1 MLVGNSTAR
10 EEQAPLQVKTLFSK
24 YRGVENPTITE
35 YISSVPDTLS
45 EAVDLINSTWF
56 NESFSATDYTLTNRE
71 HLSEYVRG
79 FHSAANTLTPA
90 VNSAIGLLSDPSSK
104 LLLSIHQP
112 NLFAYGGVY
121 KKIVLLETLKGLAE
135 SKKPNSKLVNP
146 FLIVDHDFLDDIW
159 MRTAQ
164 LPSIRNKGGVL
175 EIRTPVSNTK
185 RWQMVCN
192 TPPPHKQILES
203 WRKQLKL
210 WIKNAATNNFDKSV
224 LLRNFE
230 GLWTDIE
237 GAFIRSKSYSDFN
250 AFFQS
255 RVVNGIWG
263 YKTLFVRLSDIS
275 PVFDKGF
282 EFLLSG
288 YDKYS
293 RAVEKAEKY
302 FLERNI
308 STGVSSTAYLNAPVW
323 IHCKCG
329 SKASAKV
336 REDKVGIILRG
347 KCMSCKS
354 DLQIDFENTKELKL
368 SKEVIHKVSPR
379 AIPILLLLSKELGIG
394 CYASGTGGSVGYTI
408 VGSLIFKELA
418 VNMPLT
424 VVWPSDD
431 KYIGFGQSEAL
442 EYLQLRQRSDVID
455 YLRTL
460 RAEDSARSKE
470 IKPLLIER
478 DRLVHEGR
486 PIEAVLSRLFLLKEQ
501 QRKIRSMIKVVEKV
515 KNTLQLKPCFLDYG
529 INFGIKNTECQ
540 WRQNLIENN
549 NLTIPSVL
557 SSEAIPTKID
567 R

>member
-10 EEQAPLQVKTLFSK
+10 EEQAPLKVKTLFSK

-45 EAVDLINSTWF
+45 EAVDLINSAWF
-56 NESFSATDYTLTNRE
+56 NENFSATDYTLTNRE
-71 HLSEYVRG
+71 HLSKYVRR
-79 FHSAANTLTPA
+79 FHEGADTLTPA
-90 VNSAIGLLSDPSSK
+90 VTSAIGLLRDPSSK
-104 LLLSIHQP
+104 LLVSIHQP

-121 KKIVLLETLKGLAE
+121 KKIVLLETLKDLAE
-135 SKKPNSKLVNP
+135 SKKSNSKLVNL

-210 WIKNAATNNFDKSV
+210 WIKNAAPNNFDKSV

-230 GLWTDIE
+230 TLWTDVE

-275 PVFDKGF
+275 PVFGKGF

-293 RAVEKAEKY
+293 SAVEKAEKN

-336 REDKVGIILRG
+336 REDKVGVILRG
-347 KCMSCKS
+347 KCMSCKN
-354 DLQIDFENTKELKL
+354 DLQIDFENTKGLKL

-408 VGSLIFKELA
+408 VGSLIFKELSIK
-418 VNMPLT
+418 MPLT
-424 VVWPSDD
+424 VVWPADD
-431 KYIGFGQSEAL
+431 MYVGLGQSEAL
-442 EYLQLRQRSDVID
+442 ECLQLRQRSDVIE

-460 RAEDSARSKE
+460 RAEDFAMSRE
-470 IKPLLIER
+470 IRPLLEER
-478 DRLVHEGR
+478 NLLVNEGQ
-486 PIEAVLSRLFLLKEQ
+486 PIDEILSKLFKLKEQ
-501 QRKIRSMIKVVEKV
+501 QRKIHSMIKIVEKV
-515 KNTLQLKPCFLDYG
+515 RNSLQIKPCFLDYG
-529 INFGIKNTECQ
+529 INFGVKNTEAN
-540 WRQNLIENN
+540 WRNNLIKNN
-549 NLTIPSVL
+549 NLMLPLRLTL
-557 SSEAIPTKID
+557 ND
-567 R
+567 

>member
-10 EEQAPLQVKTLFSK
+10 EEQAPLQVKTLFSE

-71 HLSEYVRG
+71 HLSEYVRR
-79 FHSAANTLTPA
+79 FHTAADTLTPA

-104 LLLSIHQP
+104 LLVSIHQP

-135 SKKPNSKLVNP
+135 SKKPNSKLVNL

-192 TPPPHKQILES
+192 TPPPHMQILES

-224 LLRNFE
+224 LMQNFE
-230 GLWTDIE
+230 GLWTDVE
-237 GAFIRSKSYSDFN
+237 DAFIRSKSYSDFN

-354 DLQIDFENTKELKL
+354 DLRIDFENTKGLKL

-408 VGSLIFKELA
+408 VGSLIFKELSIK
-418 VNMPLT
+418 MPLT
-424 VVWPSDD
+424 VVWPADD
-431 KYIGFGQSEAL
+431 MYVGLGQSEAL

-460 RAEDSARSKE
+460 RAEDFAMCREIRPMLEERNLRVNEGQPVDEILSK
-470 IKPLLIER
+470 
-478 DRLVHEGR
+478 
-486 PIEAVLSRLFLLKEQ
+486 LFKLKER
-501 QRKIRSMIKVVEKV
+501 QRKIHSMIKVVEKV
-515 KNTLQLKPCFLDYG
+515 RNSLQIKPCFLDYG
-529 INFGIKNTECQ
+529 INFGVKNTEAN
-540 WRQNLIENN
+540 WRNNLIKNN
-549 NLTIPSVL
+549 NLMLPLHLTSN
-557 SSEAIPTKID
+557 D
-567 R
+567 

>member
-45 EAVDLINSTWF
+45 EAVDIINSTWF

-71 HLSEYVRG
+71 HLAEYVRR
-79 FHSAANTLTPA
+79 FHTAANTLTTA

-104 LLLSIHQP
+104 LLVSIHQP

-135 SKKPNSKLVNP
+135 SKKPNFKLVNL

-230 GLWTDIE
+230 GLWTDVE

-354 DLQIDFENTKELKL
+354 DLQIDFENTKGLKL

-408 VGSLIFKELA
+408 VGSLIFKELSIK
-418 VNMPLT
+418 MPLT
-424 VVWPSDD
+424 VVWPADD
-431 KYIGFGQSEAL
+431 MYVGLGQSEAL
-442 EYLQLRQRSDVID
+442 EYLQLRQRSDVMD

-460 RAEDSARSKE
+460 RAEDFAMSREIRPMLEERNLLVNEGQPIDEILSK
-470 IKPLLIER
+470 
-478 DRLVHEGR
+478 
-486 PIEAVLSRLFLLKEQ
+486 LFKLKER
-501 QRKIRSMIKVVEKV
+501 QRKIHSMIKVVEKV
-515 KNTLQLKPCFLDYG
+515 RNSLQIKPCFLDYG
-529 INFGIKNTECQ
+529 INFGVKNTEAN
-540 WRQNLIENN
+540 WRNNLIKNN
-549 NLTIPSVL
+549 NLMLPLHLTSN
-557 SSEAIPTKID
+557 D
-567 R
+567 

>member
-45 EAVDLINSTWF
+45 EAVDLMNSTWF
-56 NESFSATDYTLTNRE
+56 NESFSATDYTLTNRK
-71 HLSEYVRG
+71 HLSEYIRR
-79 FHSAANTLTPA
+79 FHTAANTLTPA

-104 LLLSIHQP
+104 LLVSIHQP

-135 SKKPNSKLVNP
+135 SKKPNSKLVNL

-230 GLWTDIE
+230 GLWTDVE

-336 REDKVGIILRG
+336 REDKAGIILRG

-354 DLQIDFENTKELKL
+354 DLQIDFENTKGLKL

-408 VGSLIFKELA
+408 VGSLIFKELSIK
-418 VNMPLT
+418 MPLT
-424 VVWPSDD
+424 VVWPADD
-431 KYIGFGQSEAL
+431 MYVGLGQSEAL

-460 RAEDSARSKE
+460 RAEDFAMSREIRPMLEERNLLVSEGQPIDEILSK
-470 IKPLLIER
+470 
-478 DRLVHEGR
+478 
-486 PIEAVLSRLFLLKEQ
+486 LFKLKER
-501 QRKIRSMIKVVEKV
+501 QRKIHSMIKVVEKV
-515 KNTLQLKPCFLDYG
+515 RNSLQIKPCFLDYG
-529 INFGIKNTECQ
+529 INFGVKKTEAN
-540 WRQNLIENN
+540 WRDNLIKNN
-549 NLTIPSVL
+549 NLMLPLHLTSN
-557 SSEAIPTKID
+557 D
-567 R
+567 

>member
-45 EAVDLINSTWF
+45 EAVDLMNSTWF
-56 NESFSATDYTLTNRE
+56 NESFSATDYTLTNRK
-71 HLSEYVRG
+71 HLSEYIRR
-79 FHSAANTLTPA
+79 FHTAANTLTPA

-104 LLLSIHQP
+104 LLVSIHQP

-135 SKKPNSKLVNP
+135 SKKPNSKLVNL

-230 GLWTDIE
+230 GLWTDVE

-408 VGSLIFKELA
+408 VGSLIFKELSIK
-418 VNMPLT
+418 MPLT
-424 VVWPSDD
+424 VVWPADD
-431 KYIGFGQSEAL
+431 MYVGLGQSEAL

-460 RAEDSARSKE
+460 RAEDFAMSREIRPMLEERNLLVSEGQPIDEILSK
-470 IKPLLIER
+470 
-478 DRLVHEGR
+478 
-486 PIEAVLSRLFLLKEQ
+486 LFKLKER
-501 QRKIRSMIKVVEKV
+501 QRKIHSMIKVVEKV
-515 KNTLQLKPCFLDYG
+515 RNSLQIKPCFLDYG
-529 INFGIKNTECQ
+529 INFGVKKTEAN
-540 WRQNLIENN
+540 WRDNLIKNN
-549 NLTIPSVL
+549 NLMLPLHLTSN
-557 SSEAIPTKID
+557 D
-567 R
+567 

>member
-35 YISSVPDTLS
+35 YISSVPNTLS

-71 HLSEYVRG
+71 HLSEYVRR
-79 FHSAANTLTPA
+79 FHTAANTLTPA

-104 LLLSIHQP
+104 LLVSIHQP

-135 SKKPNSKLVNP
+135 SKKPNSKLVNL

-230 GLWTDIE
+230 GLWTDVE

-293 RAVEKAEKY
+293 SAVEKAEKY

-354 DLQIDFENTKELKL
+354 DLQINFENTKGLKL

-408 VGSLIFKELA
+408 VGSLIFKELSIK
-418 VNMPLT
+418 MPLT
-424 VVWPSDD
+424 VVWPADD
-431 KYIGFGQSEAL
+431 MYVGLGQSEAL

-460 RAEDSARSKE
+460 RAEDFAMSREIRPMLEERNLLVSEGQPIDEILSK
-470 IKPLLIER
+470 
-478 DRLVHEGR
+478 
-486 PIEAVLSRLFLLKEQ
+486 LFKLKER
-501 QRKIRSMIKVVEKV
+501 QRKIHSMIKVVEKV
-515 KNTLQLKPCFLDYG
+515 RNSLQIKPCFLDYG
-529 INFGIKNTECQ
+529 INFGVKNTEAN
-540 WRQNLIENN
+540 WRNNLIKNN
-549 NLTIPSVL
+549 NLMLPLHLTSN
-557 SSEAIPTKID
+557 D
-567 R
+567 

>member
-35 YISSVPDTLS
+35 YISSVPNTLS

-71 HLSEYVRG
+71 HLSEYVRR
-79 FHSAANTLTPA
+79 FHTAANTLTPA

-104 LLLSIHQP
+104 LLVSIHQP

-135 SKKPNSKLVNP
+135 SKKPNSKLVNL

-164 LPSIRNKGGVL
+164 LPSIRSKGGVL
-175 EIRTPVSNTK
+175 EIRTPVSNAK

-230 GLWTDIE
+230 ALWTDVE
-237 GAFIRSKSYSDFN
+237 GAFIRSLSYSDFN

-354 DLQIDFENTKELKL
+354 DLQIDFENTKGLKL

-408 VGSLIFKELA
+408 VGSLIFKELSIK
-418 VNMPLT
+418 MPLT
-424 VVWPSDD
+424 VVWPADD
-431 KYIGFGQSEAL
+431 MYVGLGQSEAL

-460 RAEDSARSKE
+460 RAEDFAMSREIRPMLEERNLLVNEGQPIDEILSK
-470 IKPLLIER
+470 
-478 DRLVHEGR
+478 
-486 PIEAVLSRLFLLKEQ
+486 LFKLKER
-501 QRKIRSMIKVVEKV
+501 QRKIHSMIKVVEKV
-515 KNTLQLKPCFLDYG
+515 RNSLQIKPCFLDYG
-529 INFGIKNTECQ
+529 INFGVKNTEAN
-540 WRQNLIENN
+540 WRNNLIKNN
-549 NLTIPSVL
+549 NLMLPLHLTSN
-557 SSEAIPTKID
+557 D
-567 R
+567 

>member
-45 EAVDLINSTWF
+45 EAVDLINSAWF
-56 NESFSATDYTLTNRE
+56 NENFSATDYTLTNRE
-71 HLSEYVRG
+71 HLSKYVRR
-79 FHSAANTLTPA
+79 FHEAADTLTPA
-90 VNSAIGLLSDPSSK
+90 VTSAIGLLSDPSSK
-104 LLLSIHQP
+104 LLVSIHQP

-121 KKIVLLETLKGLAE
+121 KKIVLLETLKDLAE
-135 SKKPNSKLVNP
+135 SKKSNSKLVNL

-175 EIRTPVSNTK
+175 EVRTPVSNTK

-192 TPPPHKQILES
+192 TPPPHKQVLES

-210 WIKNAATNNFDKSV
+210 WIKNAAPNNFDKSV

-230 GLWTDIE
+230 ALWTDVE

-275 PVFDKGF
+275 PVFGKGF

-293 RAVEKAEKY
+293 SAVEKAEKY

-336 REDKVGIILRG
+336 REDKVGVILRG
-347 KCMSCKS
+347 KCMSCKN
-354 DLQIDFENTKELKL
+354 DLQIDFENTKGLKL
-368 SKEVIHKVSPR
+368 SKEVIHKISPR

-408 VGSLIFKELA
+408 VGSLIFKELSIK
-418 VNMPLT
+418 MPLT
-424 VVWPSDD
+424 VVWPADD
-431 KYIGFGQSEAL
+431 MYVGMGQSEAL
-442 EYLQLRQRSDVID
+442 EYLQLKQRSDVID

-460 RAEDSARSKE
+460 RTEDLAMSRE
-470 IKPLLIER
+470 IRPLLEER
-478 DRLVHEGR
+478 NLLVSEGQ
-486 PIEAVLSRLFLLKEQ
+486 PIDEILSKLFKLKEQ
-501 QRKIRSMIKVVEKV
+501 QRKIHSMIKIVEKV
-515 KNTLQLKPCFLDYG
+515 RNSLQIKPCFLDYG
-529 INFGIKNTECQ
+529 INFGVKNTEAN
-540 WRQNLIENN
+540 WRNNLIKNN
-549 NLTIPSVL
+549 NLMLPLRLTSN
-557 SSEAIPTKID
+557 D
-567 R
+567 

>member
-45 EAVDLINSTWF
+45 EAVDLMNSTWF

-104 LLLSIHQP
+104 LLVSIHQP

-135 SKKPNSKLVNP
+135 SKNPNSKLINL

-230 GLWTDIE
+230 GLWTDVE

-354 DLQIDFENTKELKL
+354 DLQIDFENTKGLKL

-408 VGSLIFKELA
+408 VGSLIFKELSIK
-418 VNMPLT
+418 MPLT
-424 VVWPSDD
+424 VVWPADD
-431 KYIGFGQSEAL
+431 MYVGLGQSEAL

-460 RAEDSARSKE
+460 RAEDFAMSGEIRPMLEARNLLVNEGQPIDEILSK
-470 IKPLLIER
+470 
-478 DRLVHEGR
+478 
-486 PIEAVLSRLFLLKEQ
+486 LFKLKER
-501 QRKIRSMIKVVEKV
+501 QRKIHSMIKVVEKV
-515 KNTLQLKPCFLDYG
+515 RNSLQIRPCFLDYG
-529 INFGIKNTECQ
+529 INFGVKNTEAN
-540 WRQNLIENN
+540 WRNNLIKNN
-549 NLTIPSVL
+549 NLMLPLHLTSN
-557 SSEAIPTKID
+557 D
-567 R
+567 

>member
-10 EEQAPLQVKTLFSK
+10 EEQAPLQIKTLFSK

-45 EAVDLINSTWF
+45 EAVDIINSTWF

-71 HLSEYVRG
+71 HLAEYVRR
-79 FHSAANTLTPA
+79 FHTAANTLTTA

-104 LLLSIHQP
+104 LLVSIHQP

-121 KKIVLLETLKGLAE
+121 KKIVLLETLKNIAE
-135 SKKPNSKLVNP
+135 SKKSNSKLVNL
-146 FLIVDHDFLDDIW
+146 FLIVDHDFLDDVW

-230 GLWTDIE
+230 ALWTDVE

-293 RAVEKAEKY
+293 SAVEKAEKY

-336 REDKVGIILRG
+336 REDKVGVILRG

-354 DLQIDFENTKELKL
+354 DLQIDFENTKGLKL

-408 VGSLIFKELA
+408 VGSLIFKELSIK
-418 VNMPLT
+418 MPLT
-424 VVWPSDD
+424 VVWPADD
-431 KYIGFGQSEAL
+431 MYVGLGQSEAL

-460 RAEDSARSKE
+460 RAEDFAMSREIRPMLEERNLLVSEGQPIDEILSK
-470 IKPLLIER
+470 
-478 DRLVHEGR
+478 
-486 PIEAVLSRLFLLKEQ
+486 LFKLKER
-501 QRKIRSMIKVVEKV
+501 QRKIHSMIKVVEKV
-515 KNTLQLKPCFLDYG
+515 RNSLQIKPCFLDYG
-529 INFGIKNTECQ
+529 INFGVKNTEAN
-540 WRQNLIENN
+540 WRNNLIKNN
-549 NLTIPSVL
+549 NLMLPLHLTSN
-557 SSEAIPTKID
+557 D
-567 R
+567 

>member
-45 EAVDLINSTWF
+45 EAVDLMNSTWF
-56 NESFSATDYTLTNRE
+56 NESFSATDYTLTNRK
-71 HLSEYVRG
+71 HLSEYIRR
-79 FHSAANTLTPA
+79 FHTAANTLTPA

-104 LLLSIHQP
+104 LLVSIHQP

-135 SKKPNSKLVNP
+135 SKKPNSKLVNL

-230 GLWTDIE
+230 GLWTDVE

-282 EFLLSG
+282 EFLLSS

-336 REDKVGIILRG
+336 REDKLGILVRG

-408 VGSLIFKELA
+408 VGSLIFKELSIK
-418 VNMPLT
+418 MPLT
-424 VVWPSDD
+424 VVWPADD
-431 KYIGFGQSEAL
+431 MYVGLGQSEAL

-460 RAEDSARSKE
+460 RAEDFAMSREIRPMLEERNLLVSEGQPIDEILSK
-470 IKPLLIER
+470 
-478 DRLVHEGR
+478 
-486 PIEAVLSRLFLLKEQ
+486 LFKLKER
-501 QRKIRSMIKVVEKV
+501 QRKIHSMIKVVEKV
-515 KNTLQLKPCFLDYG
+515 RNSLQIKPCFLDYG
-529 INFGIKNTECQ
+529 INFGVKKTEAN
-540 WRQNLIENN
+540 WRDNLIKNN
-549 NLTIPSVL
+549 NLMLPLHLTSN
-557 SSEAIPTKID
+557 D
-567 R
+567 

>member
-45 EAVDLINSTWF
+45 EAVDLINSGWF
-56 NESFSATDYTLTNRE
+56 NENFSATDYTLTNRE
-71 HLSEYVRG
+71 HLSKYVRR
-79 FHSAANTLTPA
+79 FHEAADTLTPA
-90 VNSAIGLLSDPSSK
+90 VTSAIGLLSDPSSK
-104 LLLSIHQP
+104 LLVSIHQP

-121 KKIVLLETLKGLAE
+121 KKIVLLETLKDLAE
-135 SKKPNSKLVNP
+135 SKKSNSKLVNL

-175 EIRTPVSNTK
+175 EVRTPVSNTK

-210 WIKNAATNNFDKSV
+210 WIKNAAPNNFDKSV

-230 GLWTDIE
+230 ALWTDVE

-275 PVFDKGF
+275 PVFGKGF

-293 RAVEKAEKY
+293 SAVEKAEKY

-336 REDKVGIILRG
+336 REDKVGVILRG
-347 KCMSCKS
+347 KCMSCKN
-354 DLQIDFENTKELKL
+354 DLQIDFENTKGLKL

-408 VGSLIFKELA
+408 VGSLIFKELSIK
-418 VNMPLT
+418 MPLT
-424 VVWPSDD
+424 VVWPADD
-431 KYIGFGQSEAL
+431 MYVGLGQSEAL
-442 EYLQLRQRSDVID
+442 EYLQLRQRSDVLD

-460 RAEDSARSKE
+460 RAEDFAMSRE
-470 IKPLLIER
+470 IRPLLKER
-478 DRLVHEGR
+478 NLLVNESQ
-486 PIEAVLSRLFLLKEQ
+486 PIDEILSKLFKLKEQ
-501 QRKIRSMIKVVEKV
+501 QRKIHSMIKIVEKV
-515 KNTLQLKPCFLDYG
+515 RNSLQIKPCFLDYG
-529 INFGIKNTECQ
+529 INFGVKNTEAN
-540 WRQNLIENN
+540 WRNNLIKNN
-549 NLTIPSVL
+549 NLMLPLRLTSNN
-557 SSEAIPTKID
+557 
-567 R
+567 

>member
-45 EAVDLINSTWF
+45 EAVDLINSAWF
-56 NESFSATDYTLTNRE
+56 NENFSATDYTLTNRE
-71 HLSEYVRG
+71 HLSKYVRR
-79 FHSAANTLTPA
+79 FHEAADTLTPA
-90 VNSAIGLLSDPSSK
+90 VTSAIGLLSDPSSK
-104 LLLSIHQP
+104 LLVSIHQP

-121 KKIVLLETLKGLAE
+121 KKIVLLETLKDLAE
-135 SKKPNSKLVNP
+135 SKKSNSKLVNL

-210 WIKNAATNNFDKSV
+210 WIKNAAPNNFDKSV

-230 GLWTDIE
+230 TLWTDVE

-275 PVFDKGF
+275 PVFGKGF

-293 RAVEKAEKY
+293 SAVEKAEKY

-336 REDKVGIILRG
+336 REDKVGVILRG
-347 KCMSCKS
+347 KCMSCKN
-354 DLQIDFENTKELKL
+354 DLQIDFENTKGLKL

-408 VGSLIFKELA
+408 VGSLIFKELSIK
-418 VNMPLT
+418 MPLT
-424 VVWPSDD
+424 VVWPADD
-431 KYIGFGQSEAL
+431 MYVGLGQSEAL

-460 RAEDSARSKE
+460 RAEDFAMSRE
-470 IKPLLIER
+470 IRPLLEER
-478 DRLVHEGR
+478 NLLVNEGQ
-486 PIEAVLSRLFLLKEQ
+486 PIDEILSKLFKLKEQ
-501 QRKIRSMIKVVEKV
+501 QRKIHSMIKIVEKV
-515 KNTLQLKPCFLDYG
+515 RNSLQIKPCFLDYG
-529 INFGIKNTECQ
+529 INFGVKNTEAN
-540 WRQNLIENN
+540 WRNNLIKNN
-549 NLTIPSVL
+549 NLMLPLHLTL
-557 SSEAIPTKID
+557 ND
-567 R
+567 

>member
-10 EEQAPLQVKTLFSK
+10 EEQAPIQVKTLFSK

-45 EAVDLINSTWF
+45 EAVDLLNSAWF
-56 NESFSATDYTLTNRE
+56 NENFSATDYTLTNRE
-71 HLSEYVRG
+71 HLSKYVRR
-79 FHSAANTLTPA
+79 FHEAANTLTPA
-90 VNSAIGLLSDPSSK
+90 VTSAIGLLSDPSSK
-104 LLLSIHQP
+104 LLVSIHQP

-121 KKIVLLETLKGLAE
+121 KKIVLLETLKDLAE
-135 SKKPNSKLVNP
+135 SKKSNSKLVNL

-175 EIRTPVSNTK
+175 EVRTPVSNTK

-192 TPPPHKQILES
+192 TPPPHRQILES

-210 WIKNAATNNFDKSV
+210 WIKNAATNNFNKSV
-224 LLRNFE
+224 LLHNFE
-230 GLWTDIE
+230 ALWTDVE
-237 GAFIRSKSYSDFN
+237 GAFIKSKSYSDFN

-275 PVFDKGF
+275 PVFGKGF

-293 RAVEKAEKY
+293 SAVEKAEKY

-336 REDKVGIILRG
+336 REDKVGVILRG

-354 DLQIDFENTKELKL
+354 DLQMDFVNTKGLKL
-368 SKEVIHKVSPR
+368 SKEIIHKVSPR

-408 VGSLIFKELA
+408 VGSLIFKELSIK
-418 VNMPLT
+418 MPLT
-424 VVWPSDD
+424 VVWPADD
-431 KYIGFGQSEAL
+431 MYVGMGQSEAL
-442 EYLQLRQRSDVID
+442 ECLQLRQRSDVID

-460 RAEDSARSKE
+460 RAEDFAMSRE
-470 IKPLLIER
+470 IRPLLEER
-478 DRLVHEGR
+478 NVLVNEDQ
-486 PIEAVLSRLFLLKEQ
+486 PIDEILSKLFKLKEQ
-501 QRKIRSMIKVVEKV
+501 QRKIHSMIKVVEKIR
-515 KNTLQLKPCFLDYG
+515 NSLQIKPCFLDYG
-529 INFGIKNTECQ
+529 INFGVKNTEAN
-540 WRQNLIENN
+540 WRNNLIKNN
-549 NLTIPSVL
+549 NLMLPLHLTSN
-557 SSEAIPTKID
+557 D
-567 R
+567 

>member
-35 YISSVPDTLS
+35 YISSVPDSVS

-71 HLSEYVRG
+71 HLSEYVRR

-104 LLLSIHQP
+104 LLVSIHQP

-135 SKKPNSKLVNP
+135 SKNPNSKLVNL

-230 GLWTDIE
+230 GLWTDVE

-354 DLQIDFENTKELKL
+354 DLQIDFENTKGLKL

-408 VGSLIFKELA
+408 VGSLIFKELSIK
-418 VNMPLT
+418 MPLT
-424 VVWPSDD
+424 VVWPADD
-431 KYIGFGQSEAL
+431 MYVGLGQSEAL

-460 RAEDSARSKE
+460 KAEDIAMSREIRPMLEERNLLVNEGQPIDEILSK
-470 IKPLLIER
+470 
-478 DRLVHEGR
+478 
-486 PIEAVLSRLFLLKEQ
+486 LFKLKER
-501 QRKIRSMIKVVEKV
+501 QRKIHSMIKVVEKV
-515 KNTLQLKPCFLDYG
+515 RNSLQIKPCFLDYG
-529 INFGIKNTECQ
+529 INFGVKNTEAN
-540 WRQNLIENN
+540 WRNNLIKNN
-549 NLTIPSVL
+549 NLMLPLHLTSN
-557 SSEAIPTKID
+557 D
-567 R
+567 

>member
-45 EAVDLINSTWF
+45 EAVDLINSAWF
-56 NESFSATDYTLTNRE
+56 NENFSATDYTLTNRE
-71 HLSEYVRG
+71 HLSKYVRR
-79 FHSAANTLTPA
+79 FHEAADTLTPA
-90 VNSAIGLLSDPSSK
+90 VTSAIGLLSDPSSK
-104 LLLSIHQP
+104 LLVSIHQP

-121 KKIVLLETLKGLAE
+121 KKIVLLETLKDLAE
-135 SKKPNSKLVNP
+135 SKKSNSKLVNL

-175 EIRTPVSNTK
+175 EVRTPVSNTK

-192 TPPPHKQILES
+192 TPPPHKQIIES

-210 WIKNAATNNFDKSV
+210 WIKNAAPNNFDKSV

-230 GLWTDIE
+230 TLWTDVE

-263 YKTLFVRLSDIS
+263 YKTLFVRLSDIT
-275 PVFDKGF
+275 PVFGKGF

-293 RAVEKAEKY
+293 SAVEKAEKY

-336 REDKVGIILRG
+336 REDKVGVILRG
-347 KCMSCKS
+347 KCMSCKN
-354 DLQIDFENTKELKL
+354 DLQIDFENTKGLKL
-368 SKEVIHKVSPR
+368 SKEVIHKISPR

-408 VGSLIFKELA
+408 VGSLIFKELSIK
-418 VNMPLT
+418 MPLT
-424 VVWPSDD
+424 VVWPADD
-431 KYIGFGQSEAL
+431 MYVGLGQSEAL
-442 EYLQLRQRSDVID
+442 EYLQLKQRSDVID

-460 RAEDSARSKE
+460 RTEDLAMSRE
-470 IKPLLIER
+470 IRPLLEER
-478 DRLVHEGR
+478 NLLVSEGQ
-486 PIEAVLSRLFLLKEQ
+486 PIDEILSKLFKLKEQ
-501 QRKIRSMIKVVEKV
+501 QRKIHSMIKIVEKV
-515 KNTLQLKPCFLDYG
+515 RNSLQIKPCFLDYG
-529 INFGIKNTECQ
+529 INFGVKNTEAN
-540 WRQNLIENN
+540 WRNNLIKNN
-549 NLTIPSVL
+549 NLMLPLRLTSN
-557 SSEAIPTKID
+557 D
-567 R
+567 

>member
-45 EAVDLINSTWF
+45 EAVDIINSTWF

-71 HLSEYVRG
+71 HLSEYVRR
-79 FHSAANTLTPA
+79 FHTAANTLTPA

-104 LLLSIHQP
+104 LLVSIHQP

-135 SKKPNSKLVNP
+135 SKKPNSKLVNL

-230 GLWTDIE
+230 GLWTDVE

-354 DLQIDFENTKELKL
+354 DLQIDFENTKGLKL

-408 VGSLIFKELA
+408 VGSLIFKELSIK
-418 VNMPLT
+418 MPLT
-424 VVWPSDD
+424 VVWPADD
-431 KYIGFGQSEAL
+431 MYVGLGQSEAL

-460 RAEDSARSKE
+460 RAEDFAMSREIRPMLEERNLLVNEGQPIDEILSK
-470 IKPLLIER
+470 
-478 DRLVHEGR
+478 
-486 PIEAVLSRLFLLKEQ
+486 LFKLKER
-501 QRKIRSMIKVVEKV
+501 QRKIHSMIKVVEKV
-515 KNTLQLKPCFLDYG
+515 RNSLQIKPCFLDYG
-529 INFGIKNTECQ
+529 INFGVKNTEAN
-540 WRQNLIENN
+540 WRNNLIKNN
-549 NLTIPSVL
+549 NLMLPLHLTSN
-557 SSEAIPTKID
+557 D
-567 R
+567 

>member
-10 EEQAPLQVKTLFSK
+10 EEQAPLQIKTLFSK

-45 EAVDLINSTWF
+45 EAVDIINSTWF

-71 HLSEYVRG
+71 HLAEYVRR
-79 FHSAANTLTPA
+79 FHTAANTLTTA

-104 LLLSIHQP
+104 LLVSIHQP

-121 KKIVLLETLKGLAE
+121 KKIVLLETLKDLAE
-135 SKKPNSKLVNP
+135 SKKSNSKLVNL
-146 FLIVDHDFLDDIW
+146 FLIVDHDFLDDVW

-230 GLWTDIE
+230 ALWTDVE

-293 RAVEKAEKY
+293 SAVEKAEKY

-336 REDKVGIILRG
+336 REDKVGVILRG

-354 DLQIDFENTKELKL
+354 DLQIDFENTKGLKL

-408 VGSLIFKELA
+408 VGSLIFKELSIK
-418 VNMPLT
+418 MPLT
-424 VVWPSDD
+424 VVWPADD
-431 KYIGFGQSEAL
+431 MYVGLGQSEAL

-460 RAEDSARSKE
+460 RAEDFAMSREIRPMLEERNLLVSEGQPIDEILSK
-470 IKPLLIER
+470 
-478 DRLVHEGR
+478 
-486 PIEAVLSRLFLLKEQ
+486 LFKLKER
-501 QRKIRSMIKVVEKV
+501 QRKIHSMIKVVEKV
-515 KNTLQLKPCFLDYG
+515 RNSLQIKPCFLDYG
-529 INFGIKNTECQ
+529 INFGVKNTEAN
-540 WRQNLIENN
+540 WRNYLIKNN
-549 NLTIPSVL
+549 NLMLPLHLTSN
-557 SSEAIPTKID
+557 D
-567 R
+567 

>member
-45 EAVDLINSTWF
+45 EAVDLMNSTWF
-56 NESFSATDYTLTNRE
+56 NESFSATDYTLTNRK
-71 HLSEYVRG
+71 HLSEYIRR
-79 FHSAANTLTPA
+79 FHTAANTLTPA

-104 LLLSIHQP
+104 LLVSIHQP

-135 SKKPNSKLVNP
+135 SKKPNSKLVNL
-146 FLIVDHDFLDDIW
+146 FLIVDHDFLDEIW

-230 GLWTDIE
+230 GLWTDVE

-282 EFLLSG
+282 EFLLSS

-336 REDKVGIILRG
+336 REDKLGILVRG

-408 VGSLIFKELA
+408 VGSLIFKELSIK
-418 VNMPLT
+418 MPLT
-424 VVWPSDD
+424 VVWPADD
-431 KYIGFGQSEAL
+431 MYVGLGQSEAL

-460 RAEDSARSKE
+460 RAEDFAMSREIRPMLEERNLLVSEGQPIDEILSK
-470 IKPLLIER
+470 
-478 DRLVHEGR
+478 
-486 PIEAVLSRLFLLKEQ
+486 LFKLKER
-501 QRKIRSMIKVVEKV
+501 QRKIHSMIKVVEKV
-515 KNTLQLKPCFLDYG
+515 RNSLQIKPCFLDYG
-529 INFGIKNTECQ
+529 INFGVKKTEAN
-540 WRQNLIENN
+540 WRDNLIKNN
-549 NLTIPSVL
+549 NLMLPLHLTSN
-557 SSEAIPTKID
+557 D
-567 R
+567 

>member
-104 LLLSIHQP
+104 LLVSIHQP

-135 SKKPNSKLVNP
+135 SKKPNSKLVNL

-230 GLWTDIE
+230 GLWTDVE

-354 DLQIDFENTKELKL
+354 DLQIDFENTKGLKL

-408 VGSLIFKELA
+408 VGSLIFKELSIK
-418 VNMPLT
+418 MPLT
-424 VVWPSDD
+424 VVWPADD
-431 KYIGFGQSEAL
+431 MYVGLGQSEAL

-460 RAEDSARSKE
+460 RAEDFAMSGEIRPMLEARNLLVNEGQPIDEILSK
-470 IKPLLIER
+470 
-478 DRLVHEGR
+478 
-486 PIEAVLSRLFLLKEQ
+486 LFKLKER
-501 QRKIRSMIKVVEKV
+501 QRKIHSMIKVVEKV
-515 KNTLQLKPCFLDYG
+515 RNSLQIRPCFLDYG
-529 INFGIKNTECQ
+529 INFGVKNTEAN
-540 WRQNLIENN
+540 WRNNLIKNN
-549 NLTIPSVL
+549 NLMVPLHLTSN
-557 SSEAIPTKID
+557 D
-567 R
+567 

>member
-45 EAVDLINSTWF
+45 EAVDLMNSTWF

-104 LLLSIHQP
+104 LLVSIHQP

-135 SKKPNSKLVNP
+135 SKKPNSKLVNL

-230 GLWTDIE
+230 GLWTDVE

-354 DLQIDFENTKELKL
+354 DLQIDFENTKGLKL

-408 VGSLIFKELA
+408 VGSLIFKELSIK
-418 VNMPLT
+418 MPLT
-424 VVWPSDD
+424 VVWPADD
-431 KYIGFGQSEAL
+431 MYVGLGQSEAL

-460 RAEDSARSKE
+460 RAEDFAMSGEIRPMLEARNLLVNEGQPIDEILSK
-470 IKPLLIER
+470 
-478 DRLVHEGR
+478 
-486 PIEAVLSRLFLLKEQ
+486 LFKLKER
-501 QRKIRSMIKVVEKV
+501 QRKIHSMIKVVEKV
-515 KNTLQLKPCFLDYG
+515 RNSLQIRPCFLDYG
-529 INFGIKNTECQ
+529 INFGVKNTEAN
-540 WRQNLIENN
+540 WRNNLIKNN
-549 NLTIPSVL
+549 NLMLPLHLTSN
-557 SSEAIPTKID
+557 D
-567 R
+567 

>member
-1 MLVGNSTAR
+1 MLVGNSAAR

-71 HLSEYVRG
+71 HLSEYVRR
-79 FHSAANTLTPA
+79 FHTAANTLTPA

-104 LLLSIHQP
+104 LLVSIHQP

-135 SKKPNSKLVNP
+135 SKKPNSKLVNL

-224 LLRNFE
+224 LLRNLE
-230 GLWTDIE
+230 GLWTDVE

-293 RAVEKAEKY
+293 RAVENAEKY

-336 REDKVGIILRG
+336 RADKVGIILRG

-354 DLQIDFENTKELKL
+354 DLQIDFENTKGLKL

-394 CYASGTGGSVGYTI
+394 CYASGTGGSVGYAI
-408 VGSLIFKELA
+408 VGSLIFKELSIK
-418 VNMPLT
+418 MPLT
-424 VVWPSDD
+424 VVWPADD
-431 KYIGFGQSEAL
+431 MYVGLGQSEAL

-460 RAEDSARSKE
+460 RAEDFAMSREIRPMLEERNLLVNEGQPIDEILSK
-470 IKPLLIER
+470 
-478 DRLVHEGR
+478 
-486 PIEAVLSRLFLLKEQ
+486 LFKLKER
-501 QRKIRSMIKVVEKV
+501 QRKIHSMIKVVEKV
-515 KNTLQLKPCFLDYG
+515 RNSLQIKPCFLDYG
-529 INFGIKNTECQ
+529 INFGVKNTEAN
-540 WRQNLIENN
+540 WRNNLIKNN
-549 NLTIPSVL
+549 NLMLPLHLTSN
-557 SSEAIPTKID
+557 D
-567 R
+567 

>member
-10 EEQAPLQVKTLFSK
+10 EEQAPLQVKTLFSE

-71 HLSEYVRG
+71 HLSEYVRR
-79 FHSAANTLTPA
+79 FHVAANTLTPA

-104 LLLSIHQP
+104 LLVSIHQP

-135 SKKPNSKLVNP
+135 SKKPNSKIVNL

-192 TPPPHKQILES
+192 TPPPHMQILES

-224 LLRNFE
+224 LMQNFE
-230 GLWTDIE
+230 GLWTDVE
-237 GAFIRSKSYSDFN
+237 DAFIRSKSYSDFN

-336 REDKVGIILRG
+336 REDKLGIILRG

-354 DLQIDFENTKELKL
+354 DLRIDFENTKGLKL

-408 VGSLIFKELA
+408 VGSLIFKELSIK
-418 VNMPLT
+418 MPLT
-424 VVWPSDD
+424 VVWPADD
-431 KYIGFGQSEAL
+431 MYVGLGQSEAL
-442 EYLQLRQRSDVID
+442 EYLQLRERSDVID

-460 RAEDSARSKE
+460 RAEDFAMCREIRPMLEERNLRVNEGQPVDEILSK
-470 IKPLLIER
+470 
-478 DRLVHEGR
+478 
-486 PIEAVLSRLFLLKEQ
+486 LFKLKER
-501 QRKIRSMIKVVEKV
+501 QRKIHSMIKVVEKV
-515 KNTLQLKPCFLDYG
+515 RNSLQIKPCFLDYG
-529 INFGIKNTECQ
+529 INFGVKNTEAN
-540 WRQNLIENN
+540 WRNNLIKNN
-549 NLTIPSVL
+549 NLMLPLHLTSN
-557 SSEAIPTKID
+557 D
-567 R
+567 

>member
-35 YISSVPDTLS
+35 YISSVPDTVS

-71 HLSEYVRG
+71 HLSEYVRK
-79 FHSAANTLTPA
+79 FHTAANTLTPA

-104 LLLSIHQP
+104 LLVSIHQP

-135 SKKPNSKLVNP
+135 SKKPNSKLVNL

-230 GLWTDIE
+230 GLWTDVE

-354 DLQIDFENTKELKL
+354 DLQIDFENTKGLKL

-408 VGSLIFKELA
+408 VGSLIFKELSIK
-418 VNMPLT
+418 MPLT
-424 VVWPSDD
+424 VVWPADD
-431 KYIGFGQSEAL
+431 MYVGLGQSEAL

-460 RAEDSARSKE
+460 RAEDFAMSGEIRPMLEARNLLVNEGQPIDEILSK
-470 IKPLLIER
+470 
-478 DRLVHEGR
+478 
-486 PIEAVLSRLFLLKEQ
+486 LFKLKER
-501 QRKIRSMIKVVEKV
+501 QRKIHSMIKVVEKV
-515 KNTLQLKPCFLDYG
+515 RNSLQIRPCFLDYG
-529 INFGIKNTECQ
+529 INFGVKNTEAN
-540 WRQNLIENN
+540 WRNNLIKNN
-549 NLTIPSVL
+549 NLMVPLHLTSN
-557 SSEAIPTKID
+557 D
-567 R
+567 